1 MNGASTDALR
11 LRLKRQ
17 EAGLSLAGLARHCRI
32 SGRRLESIERGDQRA
47 TDREGRKVE
56 AALNEALI
64 SGSHS
69 ARSPA
74 S

>member
-11 LRLKRQ
+11 LHLMRQ
-17 EAGLSLAGLARHCRI
+17 EAGLSLAELARRCRI

-56 AALNEALI
+56 TALNEALI
-64 SGSHS
+64 SGSRS